1 MSDKKISVVAGARG
15 EEELDLTDR
24 GVFEDV
30 QKFFTRRVELSADE
44 LAERLK
50 GFLGAMDAVI
60 KRLPATIG
68 GFDLKEMTLS
78 VEISAK
84 GQVSLLGTG
93 GEIGTTGGLTFT
105 LKRS

>member
-1 MSDKKISVVAGARG
+1 MGKKTISVVAGARG
-15 EEELDLTDR
+15 EEEIDLTDR
-24 GVFEDV
+24 GIIDDV
-30 QKFFTRRVELSADE
+30 QNFFARRVELSTKD
-44 LAERLK
+44 LALRLQN
-50 GFLGAMDAVI
+50 FLGAMDEIVGQ
-60 KRLPATIG
+60 LPATLG

>member
-1 MSDKKISVVAGARG
+1 MSDKTISVVAAGRG
-15 EEELDLTDR
+15 EDEIDLTDR
-24 GVFEDV
+24 GFDDL
-30 QKFFTRRVELSADE
+30 KSYFTRRVELSSDE

-60 KRLPATIG
+60 EQLPATLG

-105 LKRS
+105 LSRT